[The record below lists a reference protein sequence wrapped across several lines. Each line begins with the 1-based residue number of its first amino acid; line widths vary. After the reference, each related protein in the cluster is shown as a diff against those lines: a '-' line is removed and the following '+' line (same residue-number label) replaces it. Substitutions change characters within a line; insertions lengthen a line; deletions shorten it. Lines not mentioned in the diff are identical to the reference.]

1 MTNRP
6 IAKFQEFPAE
16 ISLFEQE
23 SDNGL
28 WLNAHVSKIYKEG
41 EDYKRTNNFNRND
54 LVKLHTL
61 VPQAIERMQA
71 WELEQ
76 RQTSRQSDSRDQDT
90 MRRRAR
96 SRRDARAQSQRQGE
110 TP

>member
-54 LVKLHTL
+54 LLKLHTL

-71 WELEQ
+71 WEQEQ
-76 RQTSRQSDSRDQDT
+76 RQAQSRTDNRDMDNLKE
-90 MRRRAR
+90 RAR
-96 SRRDARAQSQRQGE
+96 SRRTDRGHSRDHAE